1 MYKTLKPC
9 MLKYVYLNINNRVP
23 FLFSRTYFFLFIPIY
38 SVSYVFFFILSRG
51 SCCMFPYLV
60 LNLTHTFLFFLIF
73 ILIYHSS
80 SRNVPHILLYS
91 NFTNAYSKQER
102 KNMYSHM
109 NYDISMTI
117 RTCQFSISRMQLQHA
132 QVNQISWNS

>member
-1 MYKTLKPC
+1 MYKTPKPC

-23 FLFSRTYFFLFIPIY
+23 FFFSRTYFFRFIQIY
-38 SVSYVFFFILSRG
+38 SVSHVFFFILSRG

-80 SRNVPHILLYS
+80 SRNVPHILLFF
-91 NFTNAYSKQER
+91 NFTNAYSKQES

-109 NYDISMTI
+109 NCDISMTI
-117 RTCQFSISRMQLQHA
+117 LASSFYLCRMQLQHA
-132 QVNQISWNS
+132 QVNQIAWNS